1 MTAHDEHSSPKALLK
16 QLDTLIASVRDETQT
31 QRQAWPKVHDSFE
44 PGALNLAAW
53 LALRRRDLR
62 PLQKSLMALG
72 LSSPGRLEGRVFET
86 LLAVRASLAAVA
98 NEPHGARPSIAEFFT
113 GEERLRVRAEQM
125 FGPAHPTR
133 PVAVMVTCPTEAADD
148 PDFFAKLAQRG
159 VEAIRINCAHDDRD
173 AWGRMVEHARAAG
186 LAHGRPMR
194 IFMDLAG
201 PKIRT
206 GKVVST
212 ADHRVQRG
220 DHFAIA
226 FAGSLKDAKSDF
238 GHPAVECTLDAALQ
252 AAETGH
258 RIFYD
263 DGKLGLVVHHTT
275 QWGLVAKVEACA
287 DKGVKLKPEKG
298 LNFPDTDF
306 AVDALTPKDLHD
318 LDFVAS
324 HADAIEYSFVQS
336 VDDVI
341 RLQEALARRREDW
354 RSLAL
359 VLKIET
365 ARAVT
370 HLPEILVQAAAESAD
385 RRHDRSR
392 RPCRRDRLQPHGRD
406 AGGNALASRG
416 GSCPCNLGDSGTR
429 EAGQQG
435 NTTPRRNDRCG
446 HGSPLRMRHAEQRA
460 VYLRGHRCAGGFAR
474 TDVRASAQ
482 EDTRASGAAQLACVM
497 NSHARARFRLTC
509 RPTLGALPPTLSSG
523 CVARPKPIG

>member
-1 MTAHDEHSSPKALLK
+1 MTPHDDHSSPKALLK
-16 QLDTLIASVRDETQT
+16 QLDALIASVRDEAQT
-31 QRQAWPKVHDSFE
+31 QRHAWPKVQDSFE

-62 PLQKSLMALG
+62 PLQTSLMALG
-72 LSSPGRLEGRVFET
+72 LSSLGRLEGRVFEA
-86 LLAVRASLAAVA
+86 LSAVRASLAAIA
-98 NEPHGARPSIAEFFT
+98 HEPPGARPSIDEFFA
-113 GEERLRVRAEQM
+113 GQECLRLRAEQM

-133 PVAVMVTCPTEAADD
+133 PVAVMVTCPSEAADD
-148 PDFFAKLAQRG
+148 PDFFSKLAQRG
-159 VEAIRINCAHDDRD
+159 VEAVRINCAHDDRD
-173 AWGRMVEHARAAG
+173 AWGRMVDHARAAG
-186 LAHGRPMR
+186 VANGRPMR

-206 GKVVST
+206 GKVVSA

-238 GHPAVECTLDAALQ
+238 GHPAVECTLDSALQ

-263 DGKLGLVVHHTT
+263 DGKLGLVVQHTT
-275 QWGLVAKVEACA
+275 QWGLVAKVETCA

-318 LDFVAS
+318 IDFIAS

-336 VDDVI
+336 ADDVI
-341 RLQEALARRREDW
+341 KLQEALARRREDW

-370 HLPEILVQAAAESAD
+370 HLPEILVQAAAAQPTAVMIARGDLAVEIGFD
-385 RRHDRSR
+385 RMAEMQEEI
-392 RPCRRDRLQPHGRD
+392 LW
-406 AGGNALASRG
+406 LAEAAQV
-416 GSCPCNLGDSGTR
+416 PAIWATQVLENLVSKGT
-429 EAGQQG
+429 
-435 NTTPRRNDRCG
+435 
-446 HGSPLRMRHAEQRA
+446 PLRGEMTDAAMAARAE
-460 VYLRGHRCAGGFAR
+460 
-474 TDVRASAQ
+474 
-482 EDTRASGAAQLACVM
+482 CVM
-497 NSHARARFRLTC
+497 LNKGPFIGEGIDALEALLDRMSAHQHKKTPELRALQSW
-509 RPTLGALPPTLSSG
+509 PA
-523 CVARPKPIG
+523 A